1 MESLT
6 DTVESQLQAL
16 KTRALEFSSVFDQ
29 FQRIRGYTVNNPALK
44 ADWERANTYASAI
57 KNTVMWINGQVD
69 GAVNWLS
76 RTIGLSGV
84 GEVGRMGAVPL
95 ISAAYLVSATA
106 ALVFA
111 TDWMIKIIREAENE
125 ARKIELVDSG
135 KADQS
140 ILYPD
145 KGTIGG
151 ALSGAG
157 DLLKWAIIAGAV
169 WYFAPKLLEKLK

>member
-1 MESLT
+1 MSELMENVSG
-6 DTVESQLQAL
+6 QIAAL
-16 KTRALEFSSVFDQ
+16 KQRAVEFSTIFDR
-29 FQRIRGYTVNNPALK
+29 FNSIRGYTIRNPELSAE
-44 ADWERANTYASAI
+44 WERAYAYASAV
-57 KNTVMWINGQVD
+57 KNTVSWINKQVD

-76 RTIGLSGV
+76 RTVGLSGM
-84 GEVGRMGAVPL
+84 GEMGNMGAVPL
-95 ISAAYLVSATA
+95 ISAAYLISATA

-111 TDWMIKIIREAENE
+111 TDWMLSIITKAENE
-125 ARKIELVDSG
+125 AAKIALVESG
-135 KADQS
+135 KASES

-169 WYFAPKLLEKLK
+169 WYFAPKLLEKFK